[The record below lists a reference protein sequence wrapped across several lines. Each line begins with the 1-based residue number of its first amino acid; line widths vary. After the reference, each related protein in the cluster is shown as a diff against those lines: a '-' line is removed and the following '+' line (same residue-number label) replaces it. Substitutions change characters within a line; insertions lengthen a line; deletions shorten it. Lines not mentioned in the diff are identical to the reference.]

1 MFQLNELCTEREHLF
16 PLRTHPRKSATSHS
30 GKISSLTP
38 MGRNRRGKKRE
49 GPRGGRHLVRE
60 LVVPVALPGLRV
72 HFPHPPRTLHGSL
85 LYVLAIVVPYVVLSV
100 LLYGASTQRRRSHV
114 RSLSARFEF
123 SVASG
128 RFITGKA
135 ESSRRF
141 SCFSS
146 RTLFKR
152 QARNRKGCGAGQ
164 AVTARPTRSSSRP
177 GSRTSER
184 GRSAKNETA

>member
-49 GPRGGRHLVRE
+49 GLRGGRHLVRE

-114 RSLSARFEF
+114 CSLSARFDF

-128 RFITGKA
+128 SIHLGK
-135 ESSRRF
+135 SRIEPSLFVLFFEDSFQAASAQQTSMR
-141 SCFSS
+141 SWAG
-146 RTLFKR
+146 RDRATDTLEFPP
-152 QARNRKGCGAGQ
+152 GFEDLGAGQ
-164 AVTARPTRSSSRP
+164 VS
-177 GSRTSER
+177 
-184 GRSAKNETA
+184 